1 MNLNHLVMS
10 GNLTR
15 DPETRMVG
23 PERTVTAFTI
33 AHNMRYKTQEGEMRE
48 EVTFVDCE
56 TWGRQGE
63 LAAQY
68 LTKGALTVVEGGLR
82 QDNWTDKEG
91 QKRSKLKLRVE
102 RVHFAPRIRD
112 DNSTGESEQRGESV
126 AESPVVT
133 TRQAP
138 AAAAAPRPSVKSAP
152 RPARSASPAALTDD
166 PPF

>member
-33 AHNMRYKTQEGEMRE
+33 AHNMRYKTQDGELRE
-48 EVTFVDCE
+48 EVTFIDCE
-56 TWGRQGE
+56 AWGRQGE

-102 RVHFAPRIRD
+102 RVHFTPRIRD
-112 DNSTGESEQRGESV
+112 DSAAGE
-126 AESPVVT
+126 AEP
-133 TRQAP
+133 RAEAP
-138 AAAAAPRPSVKSAP
+138 AEPVQVARSTASTAAPRPTAKSAP
-152 RPARSASPAALTDD
+152 RPTRAAAVADE